1 MLEGVVLRGTGK
13 KISTLNTPLAG
24 KTGTTNNNKD
34 AWFVGFSPDLA
45 VGVFVGYDNPKSL
58 GYKQTG
64 SAVAVPIFRNF
75 MKKANINPNKI
86 PFRIPSGISFVK
98 IDANTGLVSKDKD
111 EILEPFIIGTEP
123 YNKDNIKK
131 LDNLSTINNNSISG
145 TGSLL
150 IN

>member
-1 MLEGVVLRGTGK
+1 MSSENENSESKKSLVWLYSGLGVVLSFLILLILNLIVSTSVPFKLDLTEDKVYTLSAGTK
-13 KISTLNTPLAG
+13 KILNDLD
-24 KTGTTNNNKD
+24 TT
-34 AWFVGFSPDLA
+34 V
-45 VGVFVGYDNPKSL
+45 
-58 GYKQTG
+58 T
-64 SAVAVPIFRNF
+64 
-75 MKKANINPNKI
+75 M
-86 PFRIPSGISFVK
+86 SFF
-98 IDANTGLVSKDKD
+98 VSKDKD